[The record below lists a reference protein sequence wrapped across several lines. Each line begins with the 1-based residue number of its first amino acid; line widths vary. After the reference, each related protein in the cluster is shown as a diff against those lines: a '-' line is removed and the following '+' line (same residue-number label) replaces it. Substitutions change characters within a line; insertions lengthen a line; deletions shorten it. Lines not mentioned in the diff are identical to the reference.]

1 MSSRMNG
8 LDALQRQLKE
18 AQRALRSLDC
28 TMDDIWKFDPDD
40 PQSVQG
46 AIGQMEAA
54 IDRKIALYR
63 DNPLVSHVSREMK
76 DQFREQVLKR
86 SHTTLAE

>member
-8 LDALQRQLKE
+8 LDELQRQLKE
-18 AQRALRSLDC
+18 AQCALNSLDD
-28 TMDDIWKFDPDD
+28 TMDDILFDPDH

-46 AIGQMEAA
+46 TLGQMEAA

-63 DNPLVSHVSREMK
+63 DNPLVSHVSRELK
-76 DQFREQVLKR
+76 DQFRKQILKR
-86 SHTTLAE
+86 SRTTQAE